1 VAVATLAI
9 MTTQYCPAS
18 SIDGLIADS
27 ENSLSWLFQFSE
39 PSGMEDESY
48 NTLPTSWSDVIDAP
62 RTTASQFAPTQLNYE
77 EAGRHSAT
85 PRAAAAAPSGLYQP

>member
-27 ENSLSWLFQFSE
+27 ENSLRWLFQS
-39 PSGMEDESY
+39 S
-48 NTLPTSWSDVIDAP
+48 I
-62 RTTASQFAPTQLNYE
+62 RYE
-77 EAGRHSAT
+77 GPKAMRVCTGS
-85 PRAAAAAPSGLYQP
+85 